1 MKEEDI
7 RQLLREYIVSTWL
20 SGDSRDF
27 NDETDLAQAGILD
40 SFSTLAMASFIDER
54 FRIRL
59 EPSEINADQFSQRK
73 HLDQHRKRKN
83 GNGGVTLGSDG
94 NCSLRFR

>member
-1 MKEEDI
+1 MKEKDI

-59 EPSEINADQFSQRK
+59 EPSEINAISFRNVS
-73 HLDQHRKRKN
+73 
-83 GNGGVTLGSDG
+83 
-94 NCSLRFR
+94 SLTCIVKERMGTAA

>member
-27 NDETDLAQAGILD
+27 NDETDLAQTGILD

-59 EPSEINADQFSQRK
+59 DPSEINA
-73 HLDQHRKRKN
+73 
-83 GNGGVTLGSDG
+83 GSFR
-94 NCSLRFR
+94 NVSSLTCIVKERMETAA

>member
-1 MKEEDI
+1 MKEEHI
-7 RQLLREYIVSTWL
+7 RQLLREYIVGTWL

-40 SFSTLAMASFIDER
+40 SFSTLAMASFIDES

-59 EPSEINADQFSQRK
+59 EPSEINASSFRNVS
-73 HLDQHRKRKN
+73 
-83 GNGGVTLGSDG
+83 
-94 NCSLRFR
+94 SLTCIVMERMGTAT